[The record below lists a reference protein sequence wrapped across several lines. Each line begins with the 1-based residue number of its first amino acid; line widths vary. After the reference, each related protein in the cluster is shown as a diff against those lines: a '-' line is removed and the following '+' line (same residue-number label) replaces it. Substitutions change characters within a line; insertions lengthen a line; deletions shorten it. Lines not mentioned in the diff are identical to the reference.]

1 MDIDNQSRHRL
12 LLVDDEADIRE
23 VLQLPIEDFGYDVL
37 MAENAEKALA
47 IFRKEKPAIVLTDIK
62 MPGMDGIELLREIK
76 KNSPDTEVIMITGHG
91 DMNLAI
97 KSLKYE
103 ATDFIIKPINVDA
116 LEIALGRAEERIGIR
131 LKMMAYTQSLEKLI
145 REKAEIQ
152 DHLSSLGL
160 LIGSVSHGIKGLVTH
175 LDGGIYLLDSGITN
189 RNFDLIEE
197 GRNILKTTSVRINK
211 MVRDIL
217 YSAKERPLNMAT
229 VDTEGFAREV
239 VAEVLP
245 RAEGDAITL
254 SSDTSS
260 APLGLTID
268 PERMHSALISILE
281 NAIDACEKAD
291 GKEDHRIDFIIEKSK
306 ADVVFIIRD
315 DGVGMDQE
323 TREKIF
329 TLFFSSKGRRG
340 TGLGL
345 YLANKIIAKH
355 EGSIAVESKP
365 GFGSTFRIRIPQNFS
380 SA

>member
-197 GRNILKTTSVRINK
+197 GRNILKTTSVRISK

-217 YSAKERPLNMAT
+217 YSAKERPLNLAT
-229 VDTEGFAREV
+229 IDTEGFAREV

-254 SSDTSS
+254 ASDTSS
-260 APLGLTID
+260 APLDLTID

-281 NAIDACEKAD
+281 NAIDACEKAY